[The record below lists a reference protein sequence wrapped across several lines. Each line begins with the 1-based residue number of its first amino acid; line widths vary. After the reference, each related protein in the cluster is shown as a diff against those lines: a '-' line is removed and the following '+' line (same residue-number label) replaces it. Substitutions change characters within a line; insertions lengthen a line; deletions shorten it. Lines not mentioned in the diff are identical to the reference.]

1 MIADDCL
8 KQILR
13 KLPDAQ
19 RAEYLPFLNDAA
31 GKFAIDTP
39 LRAAAFIAQTAHE
52 SAEYSRF
59 IENLNYSAQGLLNT
73 WPKKF
78 TAKLA
83 AAYARQPDRIASYV
97 YACRMGNGDEASG
110 DGWRYR
116 GRGVIQITGKDLYQA
131 CGSGL
136 GVDLAASPELLEQ
149 PHFAFLSAA
158 WFWGSRKLNDL
169 ADRGDLVGITRVING
184 GTNGL
189 EERQAYYKLAK
200 AALGIA

>member
-1 MIADDCL
+1 MIADEFL
-8 KQILR
+8 KQVLR
-13 KLPDAQ
+13 KLPDPK

-31 GKFAIDTP
+31 GKFAIETP

-78 TAKLA
+78 TAERA

-97 YACRMGNGDEASG
+97 YAGRMGNGDEASG

-116 GRGVIQITGKDLYQA
+116 GRGVIQITGKALYQA

-136 GVDLAASPELLEQ
+136 GVDLVASPELLEQ
-149 PHFAFLSAA
+149 PPFAFLSAA

-169 ADRGDLVGITRVING
+169 ADRDDFVAITKVING

-189 EERQAYYKLAK
+189 EDRQAYYELAK
-200 AALGIA
+200 AALGII